1 MRVSQ
6 SPDTQPGEAWKCRT
20 PRQEGACLFKDPGDL
35 GKVAGGVVSHNKEF
49 GFFFFFSVVQRI
61 LEE

>member
-49 GFFFFFSVVQRI
+49 GFFFFLV
-61 LEE
+61 